1 MIKTNLTQYE
11 SDLMEVVNEF
21 SSVDSTAVSLIFS
34 EGEKVNITVTVGESV
49 YPFTYDFLVG
59 DQLNIKRLTKR
70 YAKLSL
76 YKALSAHTGDGDAAI
91 LQRLTEHLHCLC
103 GEFGKLVEEEHAVVR
118 KGDLSGCGYLSSA
131 RKTRRRHGVVG

>member
-76 YKALSAHTGDGDAAI
+76 
-91 LQRLTEHLHCLC
+91 
-103 GEFGKLVEEEHAVVR
+103 
-118 KGDLSGCGYLSSA
+118 
-131 RKTRRRHGVVG
+131 